1 MDHIPINKLPILYS
15 DRTNIYYSSFVNSIY
30 FNKISYIHDK
40 SSETIYYVIPG
51 GLSPLFNST
60 GNMIKLKDKIIFNG
74 TDEFGFDIASIS
86 QINTD
91 SFQIEY
97 EETNDSVLKFRNM
110 KRLLTP
116 NDFINTNN
124 NYTIRLKKFN
134 EIKENRWF
142 LVIHSLTY
150 EEYET
155 EILGI
160 DTSNLSGIDSYISDN
175 SESYESDDDNY
186 ELEDSPLSI
195 LYHCNECNDESP
207 LIRERCK
214 ILHNDA
220 LVRYSCQRA
229 YNARYFL
236 DTYAHQNIQLW
247 KINIDNTKYY
257 IDKNNVLFSS
267 EGIAIG
273 YAKSSNNFDNLFIPI
288 LFNEDND
295 KPPHY
300 PNIP

>member
-15 DRTNIYYSSFVNSIY
+15 NRTNVYYSSFDNSID
-30 FNKISYIHDK
+30 FNKISYINDK

-74 TDEFGFDIASIS
+74 TDEFGFDIASICE
-86 QINTD
+86 IDTY

-97 EETNDSVLKFRNM
+97 EETSNCILKFRNM

-150 EEYET
+150 EEYQT
-155 EILGI
+155 EIIGTDLN
-160 DTSNLSGIDSYISDN
+160 NLPELESYISDN
-175 SESYESDDDNY
+175 SESYESDY
-186 ELEDSPLSI
+186 ELDDSPLSI
-195 LYHCNECNDESP
+195 LYHCNDCNDESP

-220 LVRYSCQRA
+220 LVRYSCEQA
-229 YNARYFL
+229 YNARDFL

-273 YAKSSNNFDNLFIPI
+273 YAKSSNNFDDLFIPI

-295 KPPHY
+295 KPAHN